1 NNGNAL
7 NNCLS
12 GILPL
17 FLYSRYFICLRLPY
31 AVPNFSS
38 GAPLGY
44 ISTKVF
50 NLLDIFGIYAAEA
63 FILKRELTT

>member
-1 NNGNAL
+1 MNVLGLA
-7 NNCLS
+7 
-12 GILPL
+12 GA
-17 FLYSRYFICLRLPY
+17 Y